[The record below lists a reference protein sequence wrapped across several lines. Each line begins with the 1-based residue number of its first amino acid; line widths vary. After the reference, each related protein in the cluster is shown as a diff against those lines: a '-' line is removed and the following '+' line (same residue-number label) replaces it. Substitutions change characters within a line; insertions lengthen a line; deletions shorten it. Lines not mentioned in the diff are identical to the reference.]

1 MSLSQIQ
8 RNVLILL
15 FVFPGW
21 TPASIGIAGV
31 VQTAEK
37 TPLLSS
43 PSTFPIS
50 VVDDRGHD
58 IRLDHF
64 ANRIISLS
72 PNITELVFSAG
83 AGSKLVGV
91 SRYSDFPD
99 AAKSVPDVGDSSS
112 LDLEII
118 IALKP
123 DLVIAWRG
131 GNAQSDIEK
140 LEKLGLTVF
149 AVEATRLEDIPRLLR
164 TTGKLTGT
172 ITQAEPAAR
181 AYEQEWQQIKRNYG
195 DRRKISVFQLI
206 WHQPLMTVNGKHVIS
221 DIINI
226 CGGVNIFESA
236 PFITPVIS
244 AENLL
249 EADPHAIISSV
260 SFELAET
267 GVNALFRR
275 FPHIRAV
282 RSNHL
287 FFVHPDLLHRQT
299 VRNLQAAKTVCAQL
313 ESVRTNQEK
322 KMMRRSDDWSMIRAG
337 FQALIQT
344 TEPHFVERKLS

>member
-1 MSLSQIQ
+1 MSHKSRKRI
-8 RNVLILL
+8 RRHVLILL
-15 FVFPGW
+15 LVFPGW
-21 TPASIGIAGV
+21 MQASIGIAGV

-37 TPLLSS
+37 TSS
-43 PSTFPIS
+43 PSASSTFPIS
-50 VVDDRGHD
+50 LVDDRGHA
-58 IRLDHF
+58 IRLDRF
-64 ANRIISLS
+64 ANHIVSLS

-83 AGSKLVGV
+83 AGDKLVGA

-112 LDLEII
+112 LDLERI

-123 DLVIAWRG
+123 DLVIAWRS
-131 GNAQSDIEK
+131 GNGRSDIEK

-149 AVEATRLEDIPRLLR
+149 AAEATRLEDIPRLLR
-164 TTGKLTGT
+164 TIGKLTGT
-172 ITQAEPAAR
+172 AAQAEPAAS
-181 AYEQEWQQIKRNYG
+181 AYEEELQQIKRNYG

-236 PFITPVIS
+236 SSITPVIS

-260 SFELAET
+260 PLGPAET
-267 GVNALFRR
+267 GVEALFRR
-275 FPHIRAV
+275 FPHIQAV
-282 RSNHL
+282 RSDHL

-299 VRNLQAAKTVCAQL
+299 VRILQAAKTVCAQL
-313 ESVRTNQEK
+313 ESVRSSQEK
-322 KMMRRSDDWSMIRAG
+322 NMMRRNDERSMIRTGFQTLNTNGAG
-337 FQALIQT
+337 F
-344 TEPHFVERKLS
+344 H

>member
-1 MSLSQIQ
+1 MS
-8 RNVLILL
+8 RHNVLILL
-15 FVFPGW
+15 LVFAVWMSP
-21 TPASIGIAGV
+21 SIGIAGV
-31 VQTAEK
+31 VQAAAK
-37 TPLLSS
+37 TLSLSS
-43 PSTFPIS
+43 SSIFPIN

-64 ANRIISLS
+64 ANHIVSLS

-83 AGSKLVGV
+83 AGDKLVGA

-99 AAKSVPDVGDSSS
+99 AARFVPDIGDSSS
-112 LDLEII
+112 LDLERI

-123 DLVIAWRG
+123 DLVIAWRS
-131 GNAQSDIEK
+131 GNGRSDIEK

-149 AVEATRLEDIPRLLR
+149 AAEATRLEDIPRLLR
-164 TTGKLTGT
+164 TLGKLAGT
-172 ITQAEPAAR
+172 VAQAETAAS
-181 AYEQEWQQIKRNYG
+181 AYEEELQQIKRNYG

-236 PFITPVIS
+236 SSLTPVIS

-260 SFELAET
+260 PLGPAET
-267 GVNALFRR
+267 GVEALFRR
-275 FPHIRAV
+275 FPHIQAV
-282 RSNHL
+282 RSDHL
-287 FFVHPDLLHRQT
+287 FFVDPDLLHRQT
-299 VRNLQAAKTVCAQL
+299 VRILQAAKTVCTQL
-313 ESVRTNQEK
+313 ESVRSCREK
-322 KMMRRSDDWSMIRAG
+322 R
-337 FQALIQT
+337 
-344 TEPHFVERKLS
+344 